1 MNRGSFDMSI
11 ELHDEDGVWW
21 AESNDLRGWSASADS
36 RGELVEVIRDS
47 IAELRPGASWYVYG
61 PAALSLPEEGDKK

>member
-36 RGELVEVIRDS
+36 QE
-47 IAELRPGASWYVYG
+47 SW
-61 PAALSLPEEGDKK
+61 SK